1 MNSFSRL
8 KMENTVRPPLQS
20 FNHPFSE
27 NLTTVLS
34 HKCLLIMFIHSTK
47 RDSKWPPMAGVKGL
61 HCVVERGCDSPGCHC
76 ASKKNAHIEPS
87 HSGGCGKMLSPP
99 IDVCLALVQGQC

>member
-8 KMENTVRPPLQS
+8 KMENTVRPQLQS

-27 NLTTVLS
+27 NFTTVLS
-34 HKCLLIMFIHSTK
+34 HKRPLMFIHSTK

-61 HCVVERGCDSPGCHC
+61 HCVTLLAVIVPLRRMLTLHPATQEVVEKCCHL
-76 ASKKNAHIEPS
+76 P
-87 HSGGCGKMLSPP
+87 
-99 IDVCLALVQGQC
+99 